1 MNIWYLIGILYI
13 VGCMNY
19 YFLVKFYKKCI
30 GYLEAILIFLPNL
43 SRRNYILTTEE
54 KDIINLQLRRDDIN
68 LIFTGISKY
77 KKIIGNSEKIE
88 GIMTKINLG
97 EILSNKEISELIT
110 EIKSNISQLLFLKKN
125 LFKIFIPINLFN
137 NLIDLVILS
146 IHSEDGEYS
155 LLQPRY
161 KKNKS
166 IVSNIGWGVLV
177 LLNGMNFGIFNKFF
191 L

>member
-1 MNIWYLIGILYI
+1 MNIWYLIGIFYV

-30 GYLEAILIFLPNL
+30 GYLNAILIFLPNL
-43 SRRNYILTTEE
+43 SRRNYMLTTE
-54 KDIINLQLRRDDIN
+54 DRYVIDAQLRRSDIN
-68 LIFTGISKY
+68 LIFSGISKY

-88 GIMTKINLG
+88 EIMTKINLG
-97 EILSNKEISELIT
+97 EVLSNKEIAELVT
-110 EIKSNISQLLFLKKN
+110 EIKSNISQILFLEKN
-125 LFKIFIPINLFN
+125 LLKIFIPINIFN
-137 NLIDLVILS
+137 NLIDLAILA

-161 KKNKS
+161 KKNKN

-177 LLNGMNFGIFNKFF
+177 LLNCFF
-191 L
+191 SLN